1 MKLDKETETQIGEVI
16 SCNST
21 GRWGGWQEYVPC
33 LVQITFEAEI
43 IQREKWRGRNPFV
56 TYKQLSTSA
65 RPPMSLTTRLQKGT
79 PLNFSGPGMPYSA
92 LESPIDMEVH

>member
-43 IQREKWRGRNPFV
+43 IQREK
-56 TYKQLSTSA
+56 
-65 RPPMSLTTRLQKGT
+65 
-79 PLNFSGPGMPYSA
+79 
-92 LESPIDMEVH
+92 